1 MATKNNA
8 AARIHAIAT
17 ELGCDPELVG
27 AIRKEAGIR
36 RFDALKAAVVAH
48 LSRETATDE
57 PVSEDQPSE
66 PKVKKASLTLSQR
79 RALLRLLDERAIRPA
94 SGFKA
99 LPFEH
104 LVSVGYATAMTDEPE
119 GECLYTLTESGV
131 ERAQSINPGYRIWS
145 SGETVAGDPTRP
157 IAGTYR
163 TKRIESE
170 EASTEVEP
178 VEA

>member
-1 MATKNNA
+1 VSTNST
-8 AARIHAIAT
+8 ARMLHAIAE

-27 AIRKEAGIR
+27 VVRSELKLRKRVDIVEAV
-36 RFDALKAAVVAH
+36 KAR
-48 LSRETATDE
+48 LSREEPVVDE
-57 PVSEDQPSE
+57 PTE

-104 LVSVGYATAMTDEPE
+104 LVAVGYATAMTDEPE
-119 GECLYTLTESGV
+119 GECVYTLTEAGV

-145 SGETVAGDPTRP
+145 SGETVAGDPNRP
-157 IAGTYR
+157 VAGTHR
-163 TKRIESE
+163 TKRIEAE
-170 EASTEVEP
+170 EAEEAVAET